1 MKKTYV
7 VLTITA
13 MLIVSFAVIMV
24 LYNSQKEKNA
34 DDIVDVITTEVSDKN
49 SGYSESVV
57 GEKLIEEGQFLGS
70 LPGNIRPVILVNGT
84 KYYWMGRPSLIEG
97 ANSPNWKVNTWT
109 RGDYLPENY
118 TEYGSL
124 KEISKEEP
132 TEDCQMKAAFSAS
145 GTIYTSE
152 VTPEAVYVRMTSDWT
167 EEAYFRFISDKLDR
181 GSCVKWDGKYYLVRP
196 DKCENIPRVPESC
209 VSIGTMNYVG
219 IDVVPENDLETN
231 CPSDGN
237 YALEGREVFFDA
249 DAPGFIYYE
258 KHIND
263 RLYVFKCPSMKWDDS
278 ETQSTLE
285 PTAVPGE
292 DYVFIADVIEI
303 DGAYYHFRDLG
314 EDSVATKE
322 EEETILPQLEY
333 LGRTTRVD
341 WTYPKKELEANCL
354 PKGTEV
360 YYHAEADKFA
370 FFWDDKPYH
379 WWYTGKY
386 CVCDKDEMVP
396 GKYYSF
402 SEYGDDVLYSL
413 GWIEDVYEYN
423 TKILGYIL
431 EMKDGSLVVQGV
443 TDEEKASYECL
454 QTDKYTQ
461 YEEDMR
467 LYRKSHVSGEEDIE
481 LTVPHYIYVKNNKV
495 SAIIPANTQN

>member
-1 MKKTYV
+1 MSARTHIITRKKWWLFYV
-7 VLTITA
+7 IICSCVCL
-13 MLIVSFAVIMV
+13 SFF
-24 LYNSQKEKNA
+24 
-34 DDIVDVITTEVSDKN
+34 
-49 SGYSESVV
+49 GC
-57 GEKLIEEGQFLGS
+57 
-70 LPGNIRPVILVNGT
+70 
-84 KYYWMGRPSLIEG
+84 G
-97 ANSPNWKVNTWT
+97 ANSVSEA
-109 RGDYLPENY
+109 RGDIDFML
-118 TEYGSL
+118 
-124 KEISKEEP
+124 
-132 TEDCQMKAAFSAS
+132 M
-145 GTIYTSE
+145 GTSTSE
-152 VTPEAVYVRMTSDWT
+152 AD
-167 EEAYFRFISDKLDR
+167 
-181 GSCVKWDGKYYLVRP
+181 LVS
-196 DKCENIPRVPESC
+196 KPRD
-209 VSIGTMNYVG
+209 N
-219 IDVVPENDLETN
+219 
-231 CPSDGN
+231 
-237 YALEGREVFFDA
+237 A
-249 DAPGFIYYE
+249 
-258 KHIND
+258 H
-263 RLYVFKCPSMKWDDS
+263 
-278 ETQSTLE
+278 STLE
-285 PTAVPGE
+285 PTTAPGE
-292 DYVFIADVIEI
+292 DYVFIADVVEI

-314 EDSVATKE
+314 EDSIPTKE
-322 EEETILPQLEY
+322 EEEIILPQLEH

-354 PKGTEV
+354 PDGTEV

-379 WWYTGKY
+379 WWYSGKY

-431 EMKDGSLVVQGV
+431 EMKDGSLLVQGV

-495 SAIIPANTQN
+495 SAIIPANKQN